1 MWVSVLCVCV
11 CVCVCMCVC
20 VHGCACV
27 CVCVCVCM
35 GVHVCVCV
43 CVCVSVCVCEHITTP
58 FQNENTQRVATSHHD
73 YTDVRR
79 PDHRS
84 TYNVL
89 VKKTYRFVKN
99 IWAMY
104 ILKNMSSQQYVTV

>member
-11 CVCVCMCVC
+11 CV
-20 VHGCACV
+20 HGCTCV
-27 CVCVCVCM
+27 CVCVCVC
-35 GVHVCVCV
+35 VHGCARVCMCECVCV
-43 CVCVSVCVCEHITTP
+43 CVCVCVCEHITTP

-89 VKKTYRFVKN
+89 VKKLIV
-99 IWAMY
+99 
-104 ILKNMSSQQYVTV
+104 L